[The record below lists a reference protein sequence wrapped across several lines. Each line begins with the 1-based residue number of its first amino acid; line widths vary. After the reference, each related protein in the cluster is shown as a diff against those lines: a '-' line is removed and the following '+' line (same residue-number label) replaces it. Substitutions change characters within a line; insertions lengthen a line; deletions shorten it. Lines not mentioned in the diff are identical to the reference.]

1 MRDADISDGVGGPGQ
16 EDFANGAALLAAGLL
31 EQARDLAQ
39 SAAALRAAFAPM
51 PGDAAG
57 GPLSD
62 VRRQR
67 AAFAAAAEAGA
78 RGVLM
83 LEAAEK
89 LGASGDAEAIAN
101 AINAA
106 AKGAGLPAAGLV
118 APLRAAALSLDTDD
132 GAARIAAAMLAQR
145 LAELL
150 GGGVG

>member
-1 MRDADISDGVGGPGQ
+1 MRDVDIADGVGGPGQ

-31 EQARDLAQ
+31 RQARDLAD
-39 SAAALRAAFAPM
+39 SAAALRAAFAPV
-51 PGDAAG
+51 PGDVAA

-78 RGVLM
+78 RAVLM

-89 LGASGDAEAIAN
+89 LGASGDAEAIAV

-106 AKGAGLPAAGLV
+106 AKQAGLPAAGLV

-150 GGGVG
+150 GGG

>member
-1 MRDADISDGVGGPGQ
+1 MRDADIADGVGGPGQ

-31 EQARDLAQ
+31 RQARDSAQ
-39 SAAALRAAFAPM
+39 SAAALRAAFAPV
-51 PGDAAG
+51 PGDAPG

-67 AAFAAAAEAGA
+67 AALAAAAEAGS

-89 LGASGDAEAIAN
+89 LGASGDAEAIAE

-106 AKGAGLPAAGLV
+106 AKGAGLPARGLV
-118 APLRAAALSLDTDD
+118 APLRAAALSMETDD

-150 GGGVG
+150 GG

>member
-1 MRDADISDGVGGPGQ
+1 
-16 EDFANGAALLAAGLL
+16 
-31 EQARDLAQ
+31 
-39 SAAALRAAFAPM
+39 M
-51 PGDAAG
+51 PGDAPG

-67 AAFAAAAEAGA
+67 AALAAAAEAGS

-89 LGASGDAEAIAN
+89 LGASGDAEAIAE

-106 AKGAGLPAAGLV
+106 AKGAGLPARGLV
-118 APLRAAALSLDTDD
+118 APLRAAALSMETDD

-150 GGGVG
+150 GG

>member
-1 MRDADISDGVGGPGQ
+1 MRDADIAEGVGGPGQ

-31 EQARDLAQ
+31 RQARDLAQ
-39 SAAALRAAFAPM
+39 SAAALRAAFA
-51 PGDAAG
+51 AASG
-57 GPLSD
+57 STPTQ
-62 VRRQR
+62 RQLM
-67 AAFAAAAEAGA
+67 ALAAAEDAGY

-89 LGASGDAEAIAN
+89 LGASGDAKAIAE

-106 AKGAGLPAAGLV
+106 AKQAGLPAGGLV
-118 APLRAAALSLDTDD
+118 APLRAAALSLETDD

-150 GGGVG
+150 GG

>member
-1 MRDADISDGVGGPGQ
+1 MRDVDIADGVGGPGQ
-16 EDFANGAALLAAGLL
+16 EDFANGAALLASGLL
-31 EQARDLAQ
+31 RQARDLAQ
-39 SAAALRAAFAPM
+39 SAAGLRTAFGPL
-51 PGDAAG
+51 PGDAVGG

-67 AAFAAAAEAGA
+67 AAFAAAADAA
-78 RGVLM
+78 SRGVLM

-89 LGASGDAEAIAN
+89 LGASGDADAIAQ
-101 AINAA
+101 AIVAA
-106 AKGAGLPAAGLV
+106 AKAAGLPASGLV

-150 GGGVG
+150 GG

>member
-1 MRDADISDGVGGPGQ
+1 MRDVDIADGVGGPGQ

-31 EQARDLAQ
+31 RQARDLAQ
-39 SAAALRAAFAPM
+39 SAAALRAVFSAM
-51 PGDAAG
+51 PGDPAA

-67 AAFAAAAEAGA
+67 AALSAAADAGA

-89 LGASGDAEAIAN
+89 LGGSGDAEAIAA

-106 AKGAGLPAAGLV
+106 AKAAGLPAAGLV

-150 GGGVG
+150 GGG

>member
-1 MRDADISDGVGGPGQ
+1 MRDVDIAEGVGGPGQ

-31 EQARDLAQ
+31 RQARDLAQ
-39 SAAALRAAFAPM
+39 SAAALRAAFAPLA
-51 PGDAAG
+51 GDAAP

-67 AAFAAAAEAGA
+67 AALSAAADAAA
-78 RGVLM
+78 RAVLL
-83 LEAAEK
+83 LEASEK
-89 LGASGDAEAIAN
+89 LSASGDAEAIAE
-101 AINAA
+101 AIAA
-106 AKGAGLPAAGLV
+106 AASGAGLPVSGLV

-150 GGGVG
+150 GG

>member
-1 MRDADISDGVGGPGQ
+1 MRDADIADGVGGPGQ

-31 EQARDLAQ
+31 RQVRDLAE

-51 PGDAAG
+51 PGDPAGG

-78 RGVLM
+78 RAVLM

-89 LGASGDAEAIAN
+89 LGASGDAEAIAQ

-150 GGGVG
+150 GGGV

>member
-1 MRDADISDGVGGPGQ
+1 MRDADIAEGVGGPGQ
-16 EDFANGAALLAAGLL
+16 EDFDNGAALLAAGLL
-31 EQARDLAQ
+31 RQARDLAE

-51 PGDAAG
+51 PGGDAAA

-67 AAFAAAAEAGA
+67 AAFAAAADAGA
-78 RGVLM
+78 RGVLL

-89 LGASGDAEAIAN
+89 LGTGGDAGTIAEAI
-101 AINAA
+101 IAA
-106 AKGAGLPAAGLV
+106 AKQAGLPAGGL
-118 APLRAAALSLDTDD
+118 APPLRAAALSLETDD

-150 GGGVG
+150 GG

>member
-1 MRDADISDGVGGPGQ
+1 MRDADIAEGVGGPGQ

-31 EQARDLAQ
+31 RQARDLAQ
-39 SAAALRAAFAPM
+39 SAAALRAAFE
-51 PGDAAG
+51 AASG
-57 GPLSD
+57 STPTQ
-62 VRRQR
+62 RQLM
-67 AAFAAAAEAGA
+67 ALAAAEDAGY

-89 LGASGDAEAIAN
+89 LGASGDAKAIAE

-106 AKGAGLPAAGLV
+106 VKQAGLPAGGLV
-118 APLRAAALSLDTDD
+118 APLRAAALSLETDD

-150 GGGVG
+150 GG

>member
-1 MRDADISDGVGGPGQ
+1 MRDMDIADGVGGPGR

-31 EQARDLAQ
+31 RQARDSAQ

-62 VRRQR
+62 VRHQR
-67 AAFAAAAEAGA
+67 TAFAAAAEAGA

-83 LEAAEK
+83 LEAAGK
-89 LGASGDAEAIAN
+89 LGAGGDAESIAEAIA
-101 AINAA
+101 AA
-106 AKGAGLPAAGLV
+106 AKQAGLPAAGL
-118 APLRAAALSLDTDD
+118 APPLRAAALSVETDD

-145 LAELL
+145 LATLL
-150 GGGVG
+150 GG

>member
-1 MRDADISDGVGGPGQ
+1 MRDVDITDGVGGPGQ

-31 EQARDLAQ
+31 RQARDLAQ
-39 SAAALRAAFAPM
+39 SAAALRAVFSAM
-51 PGDAAG
+51 PGDPAA

-67 AAFAAAAEAGA
+67 AALSAAADAGA

-89 LGASGDAEAIAN
+89 LGESGDAEAIAA

-150 GGGVG
+150 GGGG

>member
-1 MRDADISDGVGGPGQ
+1 MSELDMADGVGGPGQ

-31 EQARDLAQ
+31 RQARDLSQ
-39 SAAALRAAFAPM
+39 SAAALRAVFSAM
-51 PGDAAG
+51 PGDPAA

-67 AAFAAAAEAGA
+67 AALAAAADAGA
-78 RGVLM
+78 RAVLL

-89 LGASGDAEAIAN
+89 LGAAGGDAEGIAGAIG
-101 AINAA
+101 AA
-106 AKGAGLPAAGLV
+106 AKGAGLPAAGLA

-150 GGGVG
+150 GG

>member
-1 MRDADISDGVGGPGQ
+1 MRDVDIADGVGGPGQ

-31 EQARDLAQ
+31 RQARDLAQ
-39 SAAALRAAFAPM
+39 SAAALRAVFSAM
-51 PGDAAG
+51 PGDPAA

-67 AAFAAAAEAGA
+67 AALSAAADAGG

-89 LGASGDAEAIAN
+89 LGGSGDAEAIAA

-118 APLRAAALSLDTDD
+118 APLRAAALSVDTDD

-150 GGGVG
+150 GGG

>member
-1 MRDADISDGVGGPGQ
+1 MRDADIADGVGGPGQ

-31 EQARDLAQ
+31 RQARDLAQ
-39 SAAALRAAFAPM
+39 SAAALRAVFSAM
-51 PGDAAG
+51 PGDPAA

-67 AAFAAAAEAGA
+67 AALAAAADAGA

-83 LEAAEK
+83 LESAEK
-89 LGASGDAEAIAN
+89 LGESGEAEAIAA

-118 APLRAAALSLDTDD
+118 APLRAAALSVDTDD

-150 GGGVG
+150 GGG

>member
-31 EQARDLAQ
+31 RQARDLAQ
-39 SAAALRAAFAPM
+39 GAAALRATFAPV
-51 PGDAAG
+51 PGDLGGG

-67 AAFAAAAEAGA
+67 AASAAAAEAGA
-78 RGVLM
+78 RGVLL

-89 LGASGDAEAIAN
+89 LGAAGGDAETMAEAIA
-101 AINAA
+101 AA
-106 AKGAGLPAAGLV
+106 ARQAGLPAAGLA

-145 LAELL
+145 LAVLL
-150 GGGVG
+150 GG